1 MSVAEPESHST
12 TTTGLEAINTPI
24 PLSDSDHTLLRR
36 VFEIMDVDN
45 SGDITIAEF
54 ISKSK
59 KRLDKAGIGIPKQI
73 INATRNDTDGLTL
86 DEFVA
91 AMSKHVVW
99 EQPQGWTAEALFARI
114 RELNLADEKAVDGP
128 GPAGA
133 VRRP

>member
-1 MSVAEPESHST
+1 MQV
-12 TTTGLEAINTPI
+12 
-24 PLSDSDHTLLRR
+24 
-36 VFEIMDVDN
+36 EIVEQN
-45 SGDITIAEF
+45 EFITIAEF

-99 EQPQGWTAEALFARI
+99 EQPPKGWTAEALFARI

-133 VRRP
+133 VRHP